1 MRPTLIIFLFAL
13 AIGSLAPPAFS
24 KCSKEDVDFYLEKG
38 FTHEQITQ
46 LCAAASDANVPD
58 YKPYQQQVIIYS
70 DEGGAGKRRGG
81 FTREESKAIR
91 DLEDGVDVIGLKVNQ
106 DSIQYTLKIC
116 LAVQEGKEYSQ
127 RFKTCPEV
135 FHSIARSGLT
145 VVVSG
150 KKFMFFGQQAVQVTG
165 NIQRESKVNF
175 DDYPIQFKKQLKRA
189 YDWRANKNTAYF
201 PIRHGYSLTRVLNAL
216 NTLAKP
222 ADEGVTLAQD
232 TSAGAEN
239 AEMEDEDKPKKKR
252 WWNPF
257 D

>member
-1 MRPTLIIFLFAL
+1 MRPTLILFLLAL

-46 LCAAASDANVPD
+46 LCAAASDASVPD

-70 DEGGAGKRRGG
+70 DEAGPSARDG
-81 FTREESKAIR
+81 FTRKESKAIR

-106 DSIQYTLKIC
+106 DAIQYTLKIC

-135 FHSIARSGLT
+135 FHSIARSGLEI
-145 VVVSG
+145 VVSG
-150 KKFMFFGQQAVQVTG
+150 KKFMFFGQQAVRVKG
-165 NIQRESKVNF
+165 NIQHKSKVNF

-189 YDWRANKNTAYF
+189 YDWKANKDVAYL
-201 PIRHGYSLTRVLNAL
+201 PIRHGYSLTKVLNAL

-222 ADEGVTLAQD
+222 AEEGVTLAQD
-232 TSAGAEN
+232 TSAEGV
-239 AEMEDEDKPKKKR
+239 EMEDEDKPKKKR